1 MRRFFL
7 GKLISGSFVP
17 KISGLGGHGCW
28 AQNWPG
34 MRRPKVTSEIM
45 AHLQMFSPPSAALLL
60 WLRGHLAVAK
70 GKNRAGGA
78 CGGPF
83 LNWPL
88 LPLCGPAFGANHLIL
103 SDFAPPMRNYLRQ
116 VILQIVIAWAQL
128 PRATIKNAGR
138 ARGRGFQPISR
149 RTYGAFIA
157 DGAPTKRARVLC
169 GTRPAGPPL
178 GAWQPGVGRLAK
190 WPQAGQATSL
200 TQSVF

>member
-1 MRRFFL
+1 MTSVRARSALRQGAGTRKALRNLPFKPKLWAGGGRPYRGRIIINSSDLGLSTVDKICRHALIIMRRFFL

-34 MRRPKVTSEIM
+34 MRCPKVTFEFM

-83 LNWPL
+83 LKWR
-88 LPLCGPAFGANHLIL
+88 F
-103 SDFAPPMRNYLRQ
+103 
-116 VILQIVIAWAQL
+116 
-128 PRATIKNAGR
+128 
-138 ARGRGFQPISR
+138 RGIS
-149 RTYGAFIA
+149 
-157 DGAPTKRARVLC
+157 
-169 GTRPAGPPL
+169 
-178 GAWQPGVGRLAK
+178 
-190 WPQAGQATSL
+190 
-200 TQSVF
+200 